1 MPNSRNF
8 DHLYSGKFKIE
19 IEGVTVGAFIACDG
33 IESTT
38 DVVTYVNGDDG
49 SDNVPQVRKRPGHT
63 RYANIVLRRG
73 MLVNTELWDWYQ
85 AVVDGE
91 VQRKAGSIIICGD
104 DGKEKFR
111 YNFFE
116 GWPCRWKSLVLDA
129 GDAGSLV
136 EEIEIA
142 VEKVERG

>member
-1 MPNSRNF
+1 MPNSRPF
-8 DHLYSGKFKIE
+8 DHLYSGKFLIE
-19 IEGVTVGAFIACDG
+19 IEGVTQGAFTACDG

-38 DVVTYVNGDDG
+38 DVVSYVNGGENND
-49 SDNVPQVRKRPGHT
+49 VPLVRKRPGHT

-73 MLVNTELWDWYQ
+73 MLVNEELWRWYK
-85 AVVDGE
+85 AVADGKLE
-91 VQRKAGSIIICGD
+91 RKAGSIIVCGD
-104 DGKEKFR
+104 DGKERFR

-129 GDAGSLV
+129 ASPGTIV